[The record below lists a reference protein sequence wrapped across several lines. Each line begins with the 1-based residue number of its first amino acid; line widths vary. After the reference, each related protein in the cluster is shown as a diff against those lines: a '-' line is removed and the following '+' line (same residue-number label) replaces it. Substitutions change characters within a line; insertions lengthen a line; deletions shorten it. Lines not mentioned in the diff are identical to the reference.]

1 LPPMIDYRRKD
12 YTPSEIVNEM
22 VKDSEKTPYA
32 ISKAAELNKNEVG
45 RWMNGTSPSLDRF
58 NRFVDA
64 LGYQIKI
71 ERKR

>member
-1 LPPMIDYRRKD
+1 MIDYRYNS
-12 YTPSEIVNEM
+12 YTPQEIVLEM

-45 RWMNGTSPSLDRF
+45 RWMKGTSPSLERF
-58 NRFVDA
+58 NRFVNA

-71 ERKR
+71 ERKRV

>member
-1 LPPMIDYRRKD
+1 MIDYRRKD

-45 RWMNGTSPSLDRF
+45 RWMKGTSPSLDRF
-58 NRFVDA
+58 NRFVNA

>member
-1 LPPMIDYRRKD
+1 MIDYRYNS
-12 YTPSEIVNEM
+12 YTPDKIVLEM

-71 ERKR
+71 ERKKV

>member
-1 LPPMIDYRRKD
+1 MIDYRRKD
-12 YTPSEIVNEM
+12 YTPSEIVREM

-32 ISKAAELNKNEVG
+32 ISKAAELNKNEVN
-45 RWMNGTSPSLDRF
+45 RWMKGTSPSLDRF
-58 NRFVDA
+58 NRFVNA

>member
-1 LPPMIDYRRKD
+1 MIDYRLGS
-12 YTPSEIVNEM
+12 YTPSEIVREM

-32 ISKAAELNKNEVG
+32 ISKAAELNKNEVK
-45 RWMNGTSPSLDRF
+45 RWMKGTTPSLDKF

-71 ERKR
+71 ERKK

>member
-1 LPPMIDYRRKD
+1 MIDYRYNS
-12 YTPSEIVNEM
+12 YTPDKIVLEM
-22 VKDSEKTPYA
+22 VKDSEKTPYS
-32 ISKAAELNKNEVG
+32 ISMAAELNKNEVN
-45 RWMNGTSPSLDRF
+45 RWMKGTTPSLDKF

>member
-1 LPPMIDYRRKD
+1 MIDYRRKD
-12 YTPSEIVNEM
+12 YTPSEIVLEM

-45 RWMNGTSPSLDRF
+45 RWMNGTSPSLEGF
-58 NRFVDA
+58 NRFVNA

>member
-1 LPPMIDYRRKD
+1 MIDYRRKD
-12 YTPSEIVNEM
+12 STPSEIVNEM

-58 NRFVDA
+58 NRFVNA

>member
-1 LPPMIDYRRKD
+1 MIDYRYNS
-12 YTPSEIVNEM
+12 YTPDKIVREM

-32 ISKAAELNKNEVG
+32 ISKAAELNKNEVK
-45 RWMNGTSPSLDRF
+45 RWMKGTTPSLDKF

-71 ERKR
+71 ERKK

>member
-1 LPPMIDYRRKD
+1 MIDYRRKD

-45 RWMNGTSPSLDRF
+45 RWMKGTSPSLDRF
-58 NRFVDA
+58 NRFVNA

-71 ERKR
+71 ERKSV

>member
-1 LPPMIDYRRKD
+1 MIDYRYNS
-12 YTPSEIVNEM
+12 YTPDKIVLEM

-32 ISKAAELNKNEVG
+32 ISKAAELNKNEVN
-45 RWMNGTSPSLDRF
+45 RWMKGTTPSLDKF

-71 ERKR
+71 ERKK

>member
-1 LPPMIDYRRKD
+1 MIDYRRKD
-12 YTPSEIVNEM
+12 YTPSEIVLEM

-45 RWMNGTSPSLDRF
+45 RWMKGTSPSLDRF
-58 NRFVDA
+58 NRFVNA

-71 ERKR
+71 ERKM

>member
-1 LPPMIDYRRKD
+1 MIDYRRKD

-58 NRFVDA
+58 NRFVNA

>member
-1 LPPMIDYRRKD
+1 MIDYKHSG
-12 YTPSEIVNEM
+12 YTPNEIVIEM
-22 VKDSEKTPYA
+22 VEDSNKTPYS
-32 ISKAAELNKNEVG
+32 ISMAAELNKNEVK
-45 RWMNGTSPSLDRF
+45 RWMKGTTPSLDKF